1 MYSTMRSLASLSR
14 LFLIAAAL
22 FGSAVSGLAGTYTFN
37 PNDGSGDPDDLDD
50 LDHYKYY
57 TWGFKNFTIPV
68 GEVVTSATLSI
79 TQINNWD
86 AGENNNQ
93 NWLNMWLL
101 DRAVTSWQSSPSNYE
116 ANYNAGST
124 ADGKVVSYSDTA
136 GGFDV
141 FQTWQ
146 PTIAKTK
153 IATYTDTN
161 GGTNGDY
168 VNLSYTFS
176 PALLTALNTYITNGN
191 NFALGFDPDC
201 HYWNTG
207 IQFQLTTGA
216 PPQNN
221 HYVPEGG
228 VTAALLGLG
237 CGAMVFGRRFVRAKS
252 KR

>member
-1 MYSTMRSLASLSR
+1 MRSFAALSR
-14 LFLIAAAL
+14 LVLITAAL
-22 FGSAVSGLAGTYTFN
+22 FGGVVSGMAATYTFN
-37 PNDGSGDPDDLDD
+37 PNDGNGDPDDLDD

-57 TWGFKNFTIPV
+57 VWGFKNFTVPV
-68 GEVVTSATLSI
+68 GEVVTGATLTI

-86 AGENNNQ
+86 AAENNGQ

-101 DRAVTSWQSSPSNYE
+101 DRAVSNSY
-116 ANYNAGST
+116 AGNYNAGST
-124 ADGKVVSYSDTA
+124 ADGYVMSYADGD
-136 GGFDV
+136 GGLDIFA
-141 FQTWQ
+141 QSSWQ
-146 PTIAKTK
+146 SSIARTK
-153 IATYTDTN
+153 IATYTDYN

-176 PALLTALNTYITNGN
+176 PTLLTALNSYITNGN

-228 VTAALLGLG
+228 VTA
-237 CGAMVFGRRFVRAKS
+237 
-252 KR
+252 